1 MNTTM
6 TTRERDLARDCW
18 QACNLLRH
26 PTAAGAETPP
36 WLAATAALLAPSA
49 LPSASET
56 PGRIFPP
63 ARLACMTGA
72 RR

>member
-26 PTAAGAETPP
+26 PTAAAAETPP
-36 WLAATAALLAPSA
+36 WLAATAALLTPAA

-56 PGRIFPP
+56 PGRTFMP
-63 ARLACMTGA
+63 ALRSCMTGA
-72 RR
+72 RP